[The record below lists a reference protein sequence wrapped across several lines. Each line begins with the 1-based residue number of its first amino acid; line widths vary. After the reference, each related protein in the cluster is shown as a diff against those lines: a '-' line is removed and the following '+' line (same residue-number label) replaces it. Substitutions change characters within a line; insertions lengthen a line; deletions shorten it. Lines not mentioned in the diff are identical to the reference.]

1 MEAQMPVKLK
11 GVKPPKRKS
20 MVTPDVDDRR
30 FCRHCKK
37 LLPIT
42 SFPKGVRRYVCSRHL
57 YELVKLPAKLRV
69 EADDKRCVIHKLWV
83 RCRTD
88 SKAFGQTRIKLTQS
102 EIADILQADGK
113 AIDLAF
119 AIVPT
124 DASRV
129 LSRKNAVVVVNEA
142 RLNLLS
148 AHRTGGERMYLSTL
162 EAWRAGASSQEQ
174 RAEDLDNSRIEDD
187 RGAVDYVLN

>member
-1 MEAQMPVKLK
+1 MPVKLK

-69 EADDKRCVIHKLWV
+69 EADDKRRVIGKLWT
-83 RCRTD
+83 RCRSD
-88 SKAFGQTRIKLTQS
+88 SKAFGQTRIKLCQG

-113 AIDLAF
+113 ATDLAF

-129 LSRKNAVVVVNEA
+129 LSRENAVVVVNEA

-148 AHRTGGERMYLSTL
+148 AYRTGGERMYLSTL

-187 RGAVDYVLN
+187 RGVVNYILN